1 MNSKLI
7 RNSVVAVAILAVGI
21 FAKGKLS
28 AMATKEEI
36 RDEKIKPRVKVIAVA
51 NDTVALPITVY
62 GKLNAAERVDLL
74 AEVSGTFMGGDAP
87 FLEGVA
93 FKKGQV
99 LLQVDNAEATANVMS
114 LKGNFI
120 NSVLAILPDVR
131 ADYPEAYQAWES
143 YYDALSLSIPLPE
156 LPSVQSKLEKFL
168 IARSIQSAF
177 YQVKSAEERL
187 EKYSIR
193 APFDGKVAQASVKK
207 GNLVSPGRAL
217 GTFVGTGGY
226 ELKGAV
232 TLAYAD
238 QLKLGQSIT
247 FKSPDR
253 KGSWKGQVDRI
264 SPVVDGAS
272 QSINLIATVKGNDLK
287 EGMYLTGTI
296 ANVEVYDAL
305 RVPAY
310 MVFDNEYVYTVES
323 DSVLAKTA
331 IQVVEWF
338 DENIVITGLNN
349 GQWLVDA
356 PTLKAAS
363 GTLVEVVKN

>member
-1 MNSKLI
+1 M
-7 RNSVVAVAILAVGI
+7 
-21 FAKGKLS
+21 
-28 AMATKEEI
+28 
-36 RDEKIKPRVKVIAVA
+36 A

-99 LLQVDNAEATANVMS
+99 LLQLDNAEATANVMS

-168 IARSIQSAF
+168 IARGIQSAF

-193 APFDGKVAQASVKK
+193 APFDGKVAQASVRK

-323 DSVLAKTA
+323 DSILAKTA

>member
-7 RNSVVAVAILAVGI
+7 RNIVVAVAILAVGI
-21 FAKGKLS
+21 FVKGKLS

-36 RDEKIKPRVKVIAVA
+36 RDEKIKPRIKVIEVA
-51 NDTVALPITVY
+51 NDTVALPITIY
-62 GKLNAAERVDLL
+62 GKLNAVERVDLL
-74 AEVSGTFMGGDAP
+74 AEVSGTFLGGDAP

-93 FKKGQV
+93 FRKGQV
-99 LLQVDNAEATANVMS
+99 LMQLDHAEAEANVMS

-120 NSVLAILPDVR
+120 NSVLAILPDLN
-131 ADYPEAYQAWES
+131 ADYPESYQAWET
-143 YYDALSLSIPLPE
+143 YYDALSLSIPLPD
-156 LPSVQSKLEKFL
+156 LPMVQSKLEKFL
-168 IARSIQSAF
+168 IARGIQSAY

-193 APFDGKVAQASVKK
+193 APFDGKVAQALVKK

-232 TLAYAD
+232 TLAYSE
-238 QLKLGQSIT
+238 QLKLGQAIAFT
-247 FKSPDR
+247 SPDR
-253 KGSWKGQVDRI
+253 KGSWKGQIDRI
-264 SPVVDGAS
+264 SPIVDGAS
-272 QSINLIATVKGNDLK
+272 QSINLIAALNGKDLK

-323 DSVLAKTA
+323 DSILAKTA
-331 IQVVEWF
+331 IEVVEWF
-338 DENIVITGLNN
+338 DENIVIKGLKN

>member
-168 IARSIQSAF
+168 IARGIQSAF

-207 GNLVSPGRAL
+207 RESSKSRKGVGNLCGNRGIRAERC
-217 GTFVGTGGY
+217 GNVGLCGPIKIG
-226 ELKGAV
+226 
-232 TLAYAD
+232 
-238 QLKLGQSIT
+238 
-247 FKSPDR
+247 
-253 KGSWKGQVDRI
+253 
-264 SPVVDGAS
+264 PVHH
-272 QSINLIATVKGNDLK
+272 
-287 EGMYLTGTI
+287 
-296 ANVEVYDAL
+296 
-305 RVPAY
+305 
-310 MVFDNEYVYTVES
+310 F
-323 DSVLAKTA
+323 
-331 IQVVEWF
+331 
-338 DENIVITGLNN
+338 
-349 GQWLVDA
+349 
-356 PTLKAAS
+356 
-363 GTLVEVVKN
+363 